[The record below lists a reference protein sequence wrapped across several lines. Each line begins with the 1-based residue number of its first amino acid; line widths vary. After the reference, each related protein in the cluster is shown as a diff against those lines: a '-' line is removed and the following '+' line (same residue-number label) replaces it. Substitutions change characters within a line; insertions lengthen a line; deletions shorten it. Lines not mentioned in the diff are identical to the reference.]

1 MRRLVCCVL
10 SCVMCV
16 TNGFA
21 QSASSCGA
29 YRYCPPNPASS
40 SGGSAGAQSG
50 TSTQSTATPP
60 QRTATPPQ
68 PTAPTTQAQSNPP
81 SASHGGSSGSSSAG
95 TTAAIIGLSALA
107 AGLLTYA
114 VTHSHEASAPSAG
127 SAPQPDE
134 PTTSEQ
140 VPVAPPVPAPVVQ
153 PVVPPALAASSVE
166 DAPAKWGIVP
176 KLSGITVPAA
186 RRALTQNGLQIAIE
200 TSEATRNGKRVATQ
214 SIMPGEH
221 VPPGTVVSV
230 TLKPPPVHAPAVPWK
245 PPSVVHVPDPIVTP
259 SVFPVELPA
268 SQPIIGPPPPEHEVS
283 PSVSTPPKHEVSS
296 SVPPL
301 AIGGLS
307 LFALAG
313 ALVYGRKHKLRPKA
327 TPVYRVRLQGDFG
340 SQTARVSSRRMRLPA
355 VDVRLASDPWDAH
368 MVSSVKPAH
377 R

>member
-40 SGGSAGAQSG
+40 SGGSAGTQSG

-68 PTAPTTQAQSNPP
+68 PTAPTTQTQSNPP

-245 PPSVVHVPDPIVTP
+245 PPSVVHVPDPIVTS
-259 SVFPVELPA
+259 SVIESQIPVELPA
-268 SQPIIGPPPPEHEVS
+268 PPPTIDP
-283 PSVSTPPKHEVSS
+283 PPPKHEVSS

-313 ALVYGRKHKLRPKA
+313 ALVYGRRHKPPGPKA
-327 TPVYRVRLQGDFG
+327 PPVYRVRLQGDFG
-340 SQTARVSSRRMRLPA
+340 SQTARVSNRRMRLPA